1 MRKGFL
7 NTLILAFII
16 SACNKDENVADT
28 PQYQPFLPS
37 NFPTPTYDLAA
48 NPVTKEGF
56 ELGRSLFYDPILS
69 GDSTISCGSCHQ
81 QSAAFTQHGH
91 DISHGIKDRLGSRN
105 ALPVMN
111 MLWNKSFF
119 WDGGVHNLD
128 FVPINAITSTVEM
141 EETLEGVVEK
151 IKRHK
156 TYPNRF
162 KTVFGTDEISGNKM
176 LKALSQFMVLCV
188 SANSKYDKW
197 VRNEGAT
204 LSSDEQAG
212 LNIVKTKC
220 GNCHNTDLFTDHSF
234 RNNGLEETNDNGRY
248 KASLIDSDKNKFRVP
263 TLRNLTYSAPFMHDG
278 RFQTIDQVLKHY
290 TEGVRSSATLDPVLN
305 QNGKLGIPLTDT
317 EKAQIKAF
325 LLTLD
330 DVSFIKDGRFAEQ

>member
-1 MRKGFL
+1 MKRTSL
-7 NTLILAFII
+7 VVCLIIFFM
-16 SACNKDENVADT
+16 ACKKDENIDDAS
-28 PQYQPFLPS
+28 QYQPFLPS
-37 NFPTPTYDLAA
+37 NFPQVTYDLKA
-48 NPVTKEGF
+48 NPISKEGF

-69 GDSTISCGSCHQ
+69 GDSTISCGTCHQ

-105 ALPVMN
+105 AMPVMN
-111 MLWNKSFF
+111 MLWNRSFF

-141 EETLEGVVEK
+141 EDSLEGIVTK
-151 IKRHK
+151 LKRHK

-162 KTVFGTDEISGNKM
+162 KTVFGSDEITSAKM
-176 LKALSQFMVLCV
+176 LKALSQFMLLCV

-197 VRNEGAT
+197 VRNEGVSLT
-204 LSSDEQAG
+204 NDEQAG
-212 LNIVKTKC
+212 LSIVKTKC
-220 GNCHNTDLFTDHSF
+220 GNCHTTDLFTDHSF
-234 RNNGLEETNDNGRY
+234 RNNGLEATNDEGRY
-248 KASLIDSDKNKFRVP
+248 KASLVDSDKNKFRVP

-290 TEGVRSSATLDPVLN
+290 TEGVRSSATLDPILN

-330 DVSFIKDGRFAEQ
+330 DISFIKDKRFAEQ